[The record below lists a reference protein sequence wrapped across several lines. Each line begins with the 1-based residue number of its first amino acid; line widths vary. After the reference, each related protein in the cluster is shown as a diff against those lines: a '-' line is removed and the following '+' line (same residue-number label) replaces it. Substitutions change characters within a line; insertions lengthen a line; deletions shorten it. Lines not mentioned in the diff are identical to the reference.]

1 MPLFNDYQQ
10 GCSYLHE
17 MPSFYQENSDKV
29 NPRVRQHIFNGVPC
43 EYDDNIRNA
52 LKRHTGGSSIRN
64 YVLAALFINTALAV
78 GKGIIELKKPSIGLA
93 ALAVFACVLIFAA
106 LIFLFRGKANNA
118 AVSAAD
124 SGNVQC
130 FIYRSNGVCRFEID
144 HIDKDCFYFADLGDF
159 MVKLPVNRTIPP
171 TVYGAVI
178 VINGEEYFYLLV

>member
-52 LKRHTGGSSIRN
+52 PKRHTSGSSIRN

-93 ALAVFACVLIFAA
+93 VLTVFACVLIFAA

-124 SGNVQC
+124 SGNVQ
-130 FIYRSNGVCRFEID
+130 
-144 HIDKDCFYFADLGDF
+144 
-159 MVKLPVNRTIPP
+159 
-171 TVYGAVI
+171 
-178 VINGEEYFYLLV
+178 